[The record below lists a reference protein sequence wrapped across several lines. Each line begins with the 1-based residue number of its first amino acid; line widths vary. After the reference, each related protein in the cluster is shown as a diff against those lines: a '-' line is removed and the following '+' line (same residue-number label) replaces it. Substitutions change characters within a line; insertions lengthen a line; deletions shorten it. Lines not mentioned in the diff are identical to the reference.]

1 VCESGGSA
9 QLSARPDP
17 VRLPSL
23 TSVEKSHNWCAQRGS
38 PGEEGSVPAGQD
50 SVPTVFDT
58 GGPAQSGSTQ
68 ATARWQAAAS
78 RLTPYARMSQ
88 NGGEDHDLVRDLVP
102 GRGVKPHLD
111 HLARRLL
118 DRAVATLDIG
128 GAAVPSRAA
137 RPMPGRSPGR

>member
-1 VCESGGSA
+1 M
-9 QLSARPDP
+9 
-17 VRLPSL
+17 
-23 TSVEKSHNWCAQRGS
+23 
-38 PGEEGSVPAGQD
+38 PAGQD

-78 RLTPYARMSQ
+78 RLAPYARMSQ
-88 NGGEDHDLVRDLVP
+88 NGGEDHDLVPDLVP